1 MLYNYAD
8 DNSISRAAPVI
19 EDVCSA
25 LEHDGNIAIDW
36 FESNGMQANP
46 SKFQLMIISPVPTEP
61 VSITLKGNT
70 VITSEFCVKVFGIL
84 IDDRLDFSQHN

>member
-8 DNSISRAAPVI
+8 DNSMSHAAPAI
-19 EDVCSA
+19 QDVCSA

-46 SKFQLMIISPVPTEP
+46 S
-61 VSITLKGNT
+61 
-70 VITSEFCVKVFGIL
+70 
-84 IDDRLDFSQHN
+84 